1 MKRLLA
7 LVLLAGWLG
16 SCGSTPQPT
25 DAPPT
30 QTPWIIIVTATPGLV
45 GQMEPEPTQTPWIII
60 ATPTPSSV
68 GVRPPATAT
77 PSPTEAETRVT
88 ATPTATQPSGS
99 DVTEFK
105 YPSPTLVDPP
115 NGRPVG
121 WQGTVTLVWR
131 GVGEL
136 AADEYYHVHLDRP
149 PRSSGEQWY
158 GDYVYTKE
166 TTHLVDQSF
175 LAPFHLTQEQGR
187 TNVYWWVRVVRKTG
201 EDENGKPIGVD
212 IGSPSEK
219 RYFTVEPR
227 PGDS

>member
-7 LVLLAGWLG
+7 LAFLVGLAVG
-16 SCGSTPQPT
+16 CGSTPRPT
-25 DAPPT
+25 EAPPT

-45 GQMEPEPTQTPWIII
+45 SQVEPEPTQTPWIII
-60 ATPTPSSV
+60 ATPTRTPS
-68 GVRPPATAT
+68 GGRTTPTAT
-77 PSPTEAETRVT
+77 GSPTEALR
-88 ATPTATQPSGS
+88 PTAAPAATRPGGS
-99 DVTEFK
+99 DVADLK
-105 YPSPTLVDPP
+105 YPAPTLVDPP

-121 WQGTVTLVWR
+121 WKGTVTLVWR
-131 GVGEL
+131 SVGEL
-136 AADEYYHVHLDRP
+136 APDEYYHLHLDRP

-158 GDYVYTKE
+158 GDYVFTKE
-166 TTHLVDQSF
+166 TTHLVEQSF

-187 TNVYWWVRVVRKTG
+187 TNVYWWVRVVRKIG

-219 RYFTVEPR
+219 RYFVVEPR